1 MQTWLKEQVRIYRGN
16 AASIK
21 EYRIQLRSTKTIW
34 YWGIYLSIL
43 VIVAMANYG
52 SIVSSASNSP
62 SSLQSSLQTYYQ
74 IVVGF
79 LQGMILLIAPMLGAS
94 AIVSEYDLRSI
105 ELVFSSP
112 ASTKYLLVGK
122 YLAALRQLALLLFL
136 SLPITAVGV
145 TLGGATWQQVIEQY
159 LYLMMHGAIVLA
171 VAMPIAINTQ
181 SMVRTIS
188 GVVAVLILGGF
199 FAGVASASSMPMMF
213 GAMGGSSTSIPPL
226 VGLVPFLTP
235 FTLGYS
241 TPIGSVVIPNWIFAG
256 IATLAIVKVLLLG
269 AGSAL
274 TKVGSR
280 ETRSLRVHGLIL
292 VALYCFS
299 VYATINS
306 IPWSSAPQ
314 RQGIAMMAV
323 NMPLIPIFF
332 ILMFLAASGR
342 AEDRKFLADK
352 LFSWKE
358 ILGGRPSGSLGYG
371 IILIAMVA
379 FTNALTLYSVSF
391 IRKLEILMLPAWG
404 LAFGLMIL
412 GIGWWVSPGF
422 DQVVGSRR
430 TVVAVV
436 MGLVILSHV
445 GLMFLDI
452 GMNQVVTE
460 FLVLANPFIPWAD
473 SLLVVVMK
481 TAILLTIAGLAYYFG
496 EKKRRLMFNKY
507 YGQTKPIEA
516 AT

>member
-1 MQTWLKEQVRIYRGN
+1 MQAWLKEQARIYRGN

-79 LQGMILLIAPMLGAS
+79 LQGMILLIAPMLAAS
-94 AIVSEYDLRSI
+94 AIVSEYELRSI

-112 ASTKYLLVGK
+112 ASTKYFLVGK

-136 SLPITAVGV
+136 GLPITAVGV

-159 LYLMMHGAIVLA
+159 FYLMMHGAIVLA

-188 GVVAVLILGGF
+188 GVVAVLVLGGF
-199 FAGVASASSMPMMF
+199 FAAVASASSVAMMF
-213 GAMGGSSTSIPPL
+213 GGMAGSVSSVPPL

-241 TPIGSVVIPNWIFAG
+241 TLVGLVPVPNWVFAG
-256 IATLAIVKVLLLG
+256 VATLAIVKVLLLG

-280 ETRSLRVHGLIL
+280 ETKSLRIHGLIL

-299 VYATINS
+299 MYSTIKSVPLTPN
-306 IPWSSAPQ
+306 PQ
-314 RQGIAMMAV
+314 RLGMVMLIV
-323 NMPLIPIFF
+323 NLPLIPLFF

-352 LFSWKE
+352 LFDFKE
-358 ILGGRPSGSLGYG
+358 ILGGRPSGSFGYG
-371 IILIAMVA
+371 MILIAMVA
-379 FTNALTLYSVSF
+379 FTNVLTLYSVAYV
-391 IRKLEILMLPAWG
+391 RKLEILLLPAWG
-404 LAFGLMIL
+404 LAFGFMIL

-430 TVVAVV
+430 TTVAAV
-436 MGLVILSHV
+436 MGLVIMSHV

-460 FLVLANPFIPWAD
+460 FLVLGNPFVPWAN
-473 SLLVVVMK
+473 SLMVVVTK
-481 TAILLTIAGLAYYFG
+481 IVVLATIGGMAYYFG
-496 EKKRRLMFNKY
+496 EKKRRLMYSKY
-507 YGQTKPIEA
+507 YGQPNLVEA
-516 AT
+516 A